1 MLKRLSSAVLVA
13 AVVLS
18 AVPSTAIA
26 DVDGATVTARK
37 EKIHTCLLRIYLAQK
52 KRPQALAEYAIIIGL
67 KPNDAKMLYQYGVY
81 ISQGNTPA
89 DYNSALVQLKKAAN
103 LDPQNADMSG
113 TIGKLYLR
121 LKNPKEALVWFGKA
135 CAAGGGPEYK
145 KLYEETAKFIQAS
158 EARALQI
165 KKNEQ
170 AKKQQLELK
179 KKQQGET
186 PKGGSDD
193 DDDW

>member
-1 MLKRLSSAVLVA
+1 MLKRVSVAVLLA
-13 AVVLS
+13 AVVSL
-18 AVPSTAIA
+18 AVPAA
-26 DVDGATVTARK
+26 NAEVDSATITNRK
-37 EKIHTCLLRIYLAQK
+37 EVIHTCLLRIYLAQK
-52 KRPQALAEYAIIIGL
+52 KRPQALAEYAIIVGL
-67 KPNDAKMLYQYGVY
+67 KPNDPKLLYQYGVY

-145 KLYEETAKFIQAS
+145 KLYEDTAKFIQAS

-179 KKQQGET
+179 KKQGET

>member
-1 MLKRLSSAVLVA
+1 MLKRVSVAVLLAALVSSAVPA
-13 AVVLS
+13 ANAEVDS
-18 AVPSTAIA
+18 ATI
-26 DVDGATVTARK
+26 TNRK
-37 EKIHTCLLRIYLAQK
+37 EVIHTCLLRIYLAQK
-52 KRPQALAEYAIIIGL
+52 KRPQALAEYATIVGL
-67 KPNDAKMLYQYGVY
+67 KPNDPKLLYQYGVY

-145 KLYEETAKFIQAS
+145 KLYEETAKFIQAT